1 MATETEPSA
10 TADARVVEKLATWLL
25 ETKLIAY
32 TGHTSTRTN
41 AKPKDLWIRF
51 HRDTEVWW
59 FEHFRY
65 VTGPATSAGAKGP
78 AYALFRDALPEA
90 LRLFRSRKESKPIDE
105 IEQVVYIYRKH
116 EALVG
121 GQPAVRA
128 IKGFDRLP
136 TVDVPI
142 DAGGDGGNGGD
153 GGDGAGACE
162 LPVHRGD
169 ATDTAADGA
178 DAATLEPPEP
188 VVIAATSETADTTDA
203 TVTAVPAKSAAV
215 YKCSKCGQPK
225 KGHVC
230 LAKPKRASI
239 AKAKGPRKRRTLARI
254 MGP

>member
-1 MATETEPSA
+1 M
-10 TADARVVEKLATWLL
+10 ADARVVEKLATWLL

-65 VTGPATSAGAKGP
+65 VTEPATSAGAKGP

-90 LRLFRSRKESKPIDE
+90 LRLFRSRKEGKPIDE
-105 IEQVVYIYRKH
+105 IEPVVYIYRKH

-136 TVDVPI
+136 TMDVPI
-142 DAGGDGGNGGD
+142 DAGSDFRD
-153 GGDGAGACE
+153 GGDGAPACE
-162 LPVHRGD
+162 LPVRRGD
-169 ATDTAADGA
+169 ATDAAAD
-178 DAATLEPPEP
+178 EVEVPPEP
-188 VVIAATSETADTTDA
+188 IVITATSETLDTTDA
-203 TVTAVPAKSAAV
+203 AVTVVPAKSAAGHV
-215 YKCSKCGQPK
+215 YMCSKCGLPK

-230 LAKPKRASI
+230 LAMRKRASI
-239 AKAKGPRKRRTLARI
+239 TTITKAKAPRKCRARARV